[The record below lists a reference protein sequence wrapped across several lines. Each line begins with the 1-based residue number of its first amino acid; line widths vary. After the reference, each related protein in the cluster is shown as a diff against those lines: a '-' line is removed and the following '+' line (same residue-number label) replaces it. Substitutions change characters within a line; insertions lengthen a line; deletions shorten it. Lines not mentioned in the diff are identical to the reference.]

1 MSVLSVRGEEDVLLK
16 TRLLM
21 RHEEPEGA
29 DATLASHVESYDVG
43 FAAALDP

>member
-29 DATLASHVESYDVG
+29 DVTLASHVESYDVAL
-43 FAAALDP
+43 AAAPDP